1 MTNVQAQKFQLIE
14 WLIQLQDTAVLEQVK
29 ALKDENEFTPITSEE
44 LRERAL
50 ASERDI
56 AEGNVI
62 PLREMNRQD
71 LKEGISISEQQIKE
85 GKYSTVEELAE
96 KWNVEL
102 SHD

>member
-44 LRERAL
+44 LHERAL

-62 PLREMNRQD
+62 PLREMM
-71 LKEGISISEQQIKE
+71 KEN
-85 GKYSTVEELAE
+85 
-96 KWNVEL
+96 WNA
-102 SHD
+102 

>member
-1 MTNVQAQKFQLIE
+1 MTNLQAEKFQLIE

-29 ALKDENEFTPITSEE
+29 ALKDESQFTALTSDE

-62 PLREMNRQD
+62 PLREMM
-71 LKEGISISEQQIKE
+71 KEN
-85 GKYSTVEELAE
+85 
-96 KWNVEL
+96 WNA
-102 SHD
+102 